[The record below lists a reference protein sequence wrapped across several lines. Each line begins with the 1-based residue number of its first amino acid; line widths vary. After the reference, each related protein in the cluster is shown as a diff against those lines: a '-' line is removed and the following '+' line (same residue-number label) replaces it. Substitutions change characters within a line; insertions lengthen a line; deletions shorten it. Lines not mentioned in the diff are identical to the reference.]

1 METAP
6 VQSTSLAILND
17 PQGSDHTKNY
27 VSQTGRGLGSA
38 VTRLQILV
46 EGLPADAKL
55 PGDFGLADAGRN
67 PRAQLHDGRGGEGLL
82 ASLVGAPLLG
92 ERNAFALALM
102 DESPLEF
109 GKGPH
114 HR

>member
-67 PRAQLHDGRGGEGLL
+67 PRAQLHDGRRGCELL
-82 ASLVGAPLLG
+82 CYSSLPGTGCPVPPPRSRRHTG
-92 ERNAFALALM
+92 
-102 DESPLEF
+102 SP
-109 GKGPH
+109 
-114 HR
+114 RDARAR